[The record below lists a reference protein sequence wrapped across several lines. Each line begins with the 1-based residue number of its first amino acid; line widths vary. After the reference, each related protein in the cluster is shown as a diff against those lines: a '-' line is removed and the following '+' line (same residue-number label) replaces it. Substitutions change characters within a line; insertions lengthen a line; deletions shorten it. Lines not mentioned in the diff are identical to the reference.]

1 MKFLD
6 ALYGLLEQLPS
17 EFVFL
22 EVGEYVNLLQVE
34 QIRILLLDGHIA
46 RRLTFLVSNVVNVML
61 FLHLVSQAL
70 TGIHPVHHVINLFRS
85 QNVLV
90 GSRKGLCRQRPD
102 DFNVCKSSFFNR
114 KHRHFLFIM
123 CFLQK

>member
-1 MKFLD
+1 MK
-6 ALYGLLEQLPS
+6 
-17 EFVFL
+17 
-22 EVGEYVNLLQVE
+22 

-70 TGIHPVHHVINLFRS
+70 AGIHPVHHVINLFRS

-102 DFNVCKSSFFNR
+102 DFNVCKSSFLIVNIGIS
-114 KHRHFLFIM
+114 FL
-123 CFLQK
+123 

>member
-6 ALYGLLEQLPS
+6 TLYSLLEQLPS

-61 FLHLVSQAL
+61 FLHLV
-70 TGIHPVHHVINLFRS
+70 
-85 QNVLV
+85 
-90 GSRKGLCRQRPD
+90 
-102 DFNVCKSSFFNR
+102 
-114 KHRHFLFIM
+114 M
-123 CFLQK
+123 